1 MLNIYR
7 NGAIDSLVS
16 TALSTDFVKESDF
29 KRVKYSVHAK
39 LRFDI
44 YLTIAYLGF
53 FSEEQHSYHSVLE
66 SVPKEYLP
74 CDVDQ
79 SETFH
84 ITNTSVSRIITQFI
98 PFLRSNLSLQLSD
111 TSVIKDIQKKL
122 PMTLGQ
128 INDELI
134 DKGVVQNSISESAVS
149 FLFECVSSSISI
161 ESFIVYKSGQNKDQ
175 NGERFERNARP
186 SITAFTYADY
196 EKDTKAISRSII
208 RYCETLG
215 RLVGVVNFELVSSL
229 LERLNA
235 PTLDIIDPDRAAISS
250 FCNALC
256 LEKYD
261 IKESPYAIDDD
272 IENSDI
278 YELMYK
284 YLRSV
289 KRCKTGNIPQFLTRC
304 LEFKAIRKA
313 KESSRVISSSVILE
327 CWDESFIDVNVG
339 VDLVSALHFVELSDD
354 LSFFSIKPDVFVD
367 VEEESNIVLSLLL
380 DYLAEHGQLP
390 SDLDVDQKTTL
401 MLRSYSNL
409 MRSKL
414 NGALVEPAGFFEK
427 SENGYVITKSNI
439 RTRDNLSGAYVRPD
453 YDFISEELYNER
465 VINNEDESE
474 LKSRFTVLF
483 DAFKSKW
490 SKVVNQSNLLVDD
503 SLKGH
508 KDYLAERREILT
520 TTHHRK
526 CENWIR
532 TEIKRA
538 TSLIRSYHAFIRY
551 LIAQDETKNAAS
563 IRHLELRIEKWN
575 EILEICELDLELI
588 YSSEPYRAY
597 VTHTEEVSRLLEE
610 RSALAIK
617 PSQYRAHIA
626 LHDFILMNAG
636 RTGVS
641 EQTMQ
646 EYISD
651 YCNSLMGIATNSS
664 DKKLVSNYHNLRRL
678 FKESIERHPF
688 SIVDQN

>member
-7 NGAIDSLVS
+7 NGAVDSLVS

-53 FSEEQHSYHSVLE
+53 YGSEQHSYHSVLE

-98 PFLRSNLSLQLSD
+98 PFLKTNLSLQLSD
-111 TSVIKDIQKKL
+111 TSVIKDIQNRL

-134 DKGVVQNSISESAVS
+134 NKGVVENAISETAVL
-149 FLFECVSSSISI
+149 FLFECVNSNVSID
-161 ESFIVYKSGQNKDQ
+161 SFIVYKSGQNKDV

-186 SITAFTYADY
+186 SITAFSYSEF
-196 EKDTKAISRSII
+196 EKDTKAISRSVI

-215 RLVGVVNFELVSSL
+215 RLVGVVSFELVSSL
-229 LERLNA
+229 LERLNVQ
-235 PTLDIIDPDRAAISS
+235 TLDVIDSERTAITN
-250 FCNALC
+250 FCHALC
-256 LEKYD
+256 LEKYG
-261 IKESPYAIDDD
+261 IRESLYAIDDD
-272 IENSDI
+272 IENSDF

-289 KRCKTGNIPQFLTRC
+289 KSCKTASIPQFLTRC

-327 CWDESFIDVNVG
+327 SWDESFIDDSIG
-339 VDLVSALHFVELSDD
+339 VDLVSRLNFVELSDNQ
-354 LSFFSIKPDVFVD
+354 SSFSIRPDVFVD
-367 VEEESNIVLSLLL
+367 VEEETNIVLSLLL
-380 DYLAEHGQLP
+380 DFLAEHGQLP
-390 SDLDVDQKTTL
+390 SELDVDQRTTL
-401 MLRSYSNL
+401 MLKMFSSL

-414 NGALVEPAGFFEK
+414 NDALIEPAGFFEK
-427 SENGYVITKSNI
+427 SESGYIVTKSNI
-439 RTRDNLSGAYVRPD
+439 RTRDDLSGAYVRPD

-483 DAFKSKW
+483 EAFKKKW

-526 CENWIR
+526 CENWIK

-563 IRHLELRIEKWN
+563 IHHLELRIAKWN

-588 YSSEPYRAY
+588 YSSEPYQAHVR
-597 VTHTEEVSRLLEE
+597 HTKEVSRLLEE
-610 RSALAIK
+610 RAALAIK

-626 LHDFILMNAG
+626 LHDFILINSEG
-636 RTGVS
+636 SGVT
-641 EQTMQ
+641 ERIMQ
-646 EYISD
+646 EYIDD
-651 YCNSLMGIATNSS
+651 YCSSLMGMPTNSA

-688 SIVDQN
+688 ALVDKN